1 MKTQNYKIV
10 FNKYKVIFLRGSGGR
25 NKKGEGTAAEA
36 TIPSGSWGIWGVKC
50 GDRTHD
56 LRNHNPTL

>member
-1 MKTQNYKIV
+1 MESKIRERSVAAYKKI
-10 FNKYKVIFLRGSGGR
+10 
-25 NKKGEGTAAEA
+25 EGTAAEA
-36 TIPSGSWGIWGVKC
+36 IVPSGSWGIWGVKC